1 MHFSVKEDIIQLTE
15 KWDGE
20 RFPDGRPRVSDEDLE
35 EIRHLTLEEVWQP
48 MFMKGYLNQFEE
60 KLKRLHEDK
69 TKLVG
74 RAVTCS
80 FMPARPDLE
89 ETVKKIG
96 ASEGRKGTCNQ
107 WVIDTLVEGDV
118 VVADMYD
125 KIYEGTFVGGNLS
138 TAIKNRTKTGGA
150 VVWGGIRDLE
160 QIEGIEGLQVY
171 YRGVDPTPI
180 KDFVMTS
187 FNSMTKIGGAVCL
200 PGDVV
205 FGYGGG
211 VIFIPSH
218 MVKEVIEFAKKMH
231 VKDIFGFEMI
241 KLGVYTTADIDIDVW
256 PTEMMNRLV
265 AFIKEDERGEQYE
278 TLTGAKS
285 LRQQKQKRSD
295 AYGRYIKNCG

>member
-160 QIEGIEGLQVY
+160 QIEGIEGLQVC

-265 AFIKEDERGEQYE
+265 AFIKEDERGEQYRNLDWSKE
-278 TLTGAKS
+278 FEVAEAEEK
-285 LRQQKQKRSD
+285 
-295 AYGRYIKNCG
+295 

>member
-118 VVADMYD
+118 VVADMYV

-218 MVKEVIEFAKKMH
+218 MVKEVIEFARKMH

-265 AFIKEDERGEQYE
+265 AFIKEDERGEQYRNLDWSKE
-278 TLTGAKS
+278 FAAAEAEEK
-285 LRQQKQKRSD
+285 
-295 AYGRYIKNCG
+295 

>member
-48 MFMKGYLNQFEE
+48 MFIKGYLNQFEE

-96 ASEGRKGTCNQ
+96 TSEGRKGTCNQ

-265 AFIKEDERGEQYE
+265 AFIKEDERGEQYRNLDWSKE
-278 TLTGAKS
+278 FEAAEAEEK
-285 LRQQKQKRSD
+285 
-295 AYGRYIKNCG
+295 

>member
-89 ETVKKIG
+89 EAVKKIG

-180 KDFVMTS
+180 KNFVMTS
-187 FNSMTKIGGAVCL
+187 FNSMTKLGGAVCL

-218 MVKEVIEFAKKMH
+218 MVKEVIEFARKMH

-265 AFIKEDERGEQYE
+265 AFIKEDERGEQYRNLDWSKE
-278 TLTGAKS
+278 FAAAEAEEK
-285 LRQQKQKRSD
+285 
-295 AYGRYIKNCG
+295 

>member
-96 ASEGRKGTCNQ
+96 VSEGRKGTCNQ

-241 KLGVYTTADIDIDVW
+241 KQGVYTTADIDIDVW

-265 AFIKEDERGEQYE
+265 AFIKEDERGEQYRNLDWSKE
-278 TLTGAKS
+278 FEAAKAEE
-285 LRQQKQKRSD
+285 Q
-295 AYGRYIKNCG
+295 

>member
-89 ETVKKIG
+89 EAVKKIG
-96 ASEGRKGTCNQ
+96 ASEGRQGTCNQ

-218 MVKEVIEFAKKMH
+218 MVKEVIEFARKMH

-265 AFIKEDERGEQYE
+265 AFIKEDERGEQYRNLDWSKE
-278 TLTGAKS
+278 FAAAEAEEK
-285 LRQQKQKRSD
+285 
-295 AYGRYIKNCG
+295 

>member
-89 ETVKKIG
+89 EAVKKIG

-118 VVADMYD
+118 VVAEMYD

-218 MVKEVIEFAKKMH
+218 MVKEVIEFARKMH

-265 AFIKEDERGEQYE
+265 AFIKEDERGEQYRNLDWSKE
-278 TLTGAKS
+278 FAAAEAEEK
-285 LRQQKQKRSD
+285 
-295 AYGRYIKNCG
+295 

>member
-89 ETVKKIG
+89 EAVKKIG

-160 QIEGIEGLQVY
+160 QIEGIEGLQV
-171 YRGVDPTPI
+171 
-180 KDFVMTS
+180 MTS

-218 MVKEVIEFAKKMH
+218 MVKEVIEFARKMH

-265 AFIKEDERGEQYE
+265 AFIKEDERGEQYRNLDWSKE
-278 TLTGAKS
+278 FAAAEAEEK
-285 LRQQKQKRSD
+285 
-295 AYGRYIKNCG
+295 

>member
-265 AFIKEDERGEQYE
+265 AFIKEDERGEQYRNLDWSKE
-278 TLTGAKS
+278 FEVAEAEEK
-285 LRQQKQKRSD
+285 
-295 AYGRYIKNCG
+295 

>member
-1 MHFSVKEDIIQLTE
+1 MHFNVKEDIIQLTS
-15 KWDGE
+15 KWTGE
-20 RFPDGRPRVSDEDLE
+20 RFADGRPKVSDEDLNE
-35 EIRHLTLEEVWQP
+35 LRQMTLEEVWHPLFQR
-48 MFMKGYLNQFEE
+48 GYCNQYEE
-60 KLKRLHEDK
+60 KLKRLHDDK

-80 FMPARPDLE
+80 YIPSRPDLA
-89 ETVKKIG
+89 ETVREIG
-96 ASEGRKGTCNQ
+96 DAEGRKGTCNQ
-107 WVIDTLVEGDV
+107 WVIDTLVHGDV

-138 TAIKNRTKTGGA
+138 TAIKNRTGNGGA

-160 QIEGIEGLQVY
+160 QIEGIEGIQIY
-171 YRGVDPTPI
+171 FRGVDPTPI

-187 FNSMTKIGGAVCL
+187 FNGPTKIGGAVCL

-218 MVKEVIEFAKKMH
+218 LVKVVIESAKKSH

-241 KLGVYTTADIDIDVW
+241 RRGVYTTADIDIDYW
-256 PTEMMNRLV
+256 PVEMMDRLV
-265 AFIKEDERGEQYE
+265 DFIKTDERGERYRSLTWTKEYE
-278 TLTGAKS
+278 
-285 LRQQKQKRSD
+285 D
-295 AYGRYIKNCG
+295 AVKFNP

>member
-89 ETVKKIG
+89 EAVKKIG

-107 WVIDTLVEGDV
+107 WVIDTPVEGDV

-218 MVKEVIEFAKKMH
+218 MVKEVIEFARKMH

-265 AFIKEDERGEQYE
+265 AFIKEDERGEQYRNLDWSKE
-278 TLTGAKS
+278 FAAAEAEEK
-285 LRQQKQKRSD
+285 
-295 AYGRYIKNCG
+295 

>member
-218 MVKEVIEFAKKMH
+218 MVKEVIEFEKKMH

-241 KLGVYTTADIDIDVW
+241 KQGVYTTADIDIDVW

-265 AFIKEDERGEQYE
+265 AFIKEDERGEQYRNLDWSKE
-278 TLTGAKS
+278 FEAAKAEE
-285 LRQQKQKRSD
+285 K
-295 AYGRYIKNCG
+295 

>member
-89 ETVKKIG
+89 EAVKKIG

-218 MVKEVIEFAKKMH
+218 MVKEVIEFARKMH

-265 AFIKEDERGEQYE
+265 AFIKEDERGEQYRNLDWSKE
-278 TLTGAKS
+278 FAAAEAEEK
-285 LRQQKQKRSD
+285 
-295 AYGRYIKNCG
+295 

>member
-96 ASEGRKGTCNQ
+96 ASEGRIGTCNQ

-218 MVKEVIEFAKKMH
+218 MVKEVIEFARKMH

-265 AFIKEDERGEQYE
+265 AFIKEDERGEQYRNLDWSKE
-278 TLTGAKS
+278 FAAAEAEEK
-285 LRQQKQKRSD
+285 
-295 AYGRYIKNCG
+295 

>member
-107 WVIDTLVEGDV
+107 WELIL
-118 VVADMYD
+118 
-125 KIYEGTFVGGNLS
+125 
-138 TAIKNRTKTGGA
+138 
-150 VVWGGIRDLE
+150 W
-160 QIEGIEGLQVY
+160 
-171 YRGVDPTPI
+171 
-180 KDFVMTS
+180 
-187 FNSMTKIGGAVCL
+187 
-200 PGDVV
+200 
-205 FGYGGG
+205 
-211 VIFIPSH
+211 
-218 MVKEVIEFAKKMH
+218 
-231 VKDIFGFEMI
+231 
-241 KLGVYTTADIDIDVW
+241 
-256 PTEMMNRLV
+256 
-265 AFIKEDERGEQYE
+265 
-278 TLTGAKS
+278 
-285 LRQQKQKRSD
+285 
-295 AYGRYIKNCG
+295 

>member
-171 YRGVDPTPI
+171 YRGVNPTPI

-265 AFIKEDERGEQYE
+265 AFIKEDERGEQYRNLDWSKE
-278 TLTGAKS
+278 FEVAEAEEK
-285 LRQQKQKRSD
+285 
-295 AYGRYIKNCG
+295 

>member
-89 ETVKKIG
+89 EAVKKIG
-96 ASEGRKGTCNQ
+96 ASEGRKGICNQ

-218 MVKEVIEFAKKMH
+218 MVKEVIEFARKMH

-265 AFIKEDERGEQYE
+265 AFIKEDERGEQYRNLDWSKE
-278 TLTGAKS
+278 FAAAEAEEK
-285 LRQQKQKRSD
+285 
-295 AYGRYIKNCG
+295 

>member
-1 MHFSVKEDIIQLTE
+1 MHFNVKEDIIQMTQ
-15 KWDGE
+15 KWTGE
-20 RFPDGRPRVSDEDLE
+20 RFEDGRPKVSDEDLE
-35 EIRHLTLEEVWQP
+35 EIRKLTLEEVWQP
-48 MFMKGYLNQFEE
+48 MFLKGYLNQFEE
-60 KLKRLHEDK
+60 KLKRLHDGK
-69 TKLVG
+69 HKLVG

-80 FMPARPDLE
+80 FMPGRPDLI
-89 ETVKKIG
+89 ETVKEIG
-96 ASEGRKGTCNQ
+96 NSEGRKGTCNQ

-138 TAIKNRTKTGGA
+138 TAIRNRTKTGGA

-160 QIEGIEGLQVY
+160 QIEGIDGLQVY

-241 KLGVYTTADIDIDVW
+241 RQGVYTTADIDIDIW
-256 PTEMMNRLV
+256 PMEMMERLIR
-265 AFIKEDERGEQYE
+265 FIREDEG
-278 TLTGAKS
+278 GAEYRS
-285 LRQQKQKRSD
+285 LDWSKELEAAK
-295 AYGRYIKNCG
+295 I

>member
-89 ETVKKIG
+89 EAVKKIG

-241 KLGVYTTADIDIDVW
+241 KQGVYTTADIDIDVW

-265 AFIKEDERGEQYE
+265 AFIKEDERGEQYRNLDWSKE
-278 TLTGAKS
+278 FAAAEAEEK
-285 LRQQKQKRSD
+285 
-295 AYGRYIKNCG
+295 

>member
-241 KLGVYTTADIDIDVW
+241 KMGVYTTADIDIDVW

-265 AFIKEDERGEQYE
+265 AFIKEDERGEQYRNLDWSKE
-278 TLTGAKS
+278 FEVAEAEEK
-285 LRQQKQKRSD
+285 
-295 AYGRYIKNCG
+295 

>member
-89 ETVKKIG
+89 EAVKKIG

-218 MVKEVIEFAKKMH
+218 MVKEVIEFARKMH

-265 AFIKEDERGEQYE
+265 AFIKEDERGEQYRNLDWSKE
-278 TLTGAKS
+278 IAAAEAEEK
-285 LRQQKQKRSD
+285 
-295 AYGRYIKNCG
+295 

>member
-218 MVKEVIEFAKKMH
+218 MVKEVIEFAKKMQEYDVH
-231 VKDIFGFEMI
+231 IGVLTVPIEIAQCITDVMVAGGI
-241 KLGVYTTADIDIDVW
+241 KAVW
-256 PTEMMNRLV
+256 NFTPFRIRVPENIVVQNTSLYAHLAVMFNRLN
-265 AFIKEDERGEQYE
+265 FNEIK
-278 TLTGAKS
+278 
-285 LRQQKQKRSD
+285 
-295 AYGRYIKNCG
+295 

>member
-160 QIEGIEGLQVY
+160 QIEGLEGLQVY

-265 AFIKEDERGEQYE
+265 AFIKEDERGEQYRNLDWSKE
-278 TLTGAKS
+278 FEVAEAEEK
-285 LRQQKQKRSD
+285 
-295 AYGRYIKNCG
+295 

>member
-96 ASEGRKGTCNQ
+96 VSEGRKGTCNQ

-241 KLGVYTTADIDIDVW
+241 KQGVYTTADIDIDVW

-265 AFIKEDERGEQYE
+265 AFIKEDERGEQYRNLDWSKE
-278 TLTGAKS
+278 FEAAKAEE
-285 LRQQKQKRSD
+285 K
-295 AYGRYIKNCG
+295 

>member
-1 MHFSVKEDIIQLTE
+1 MNFNVKEDIIQLTE
-15 KWDGE
+15 KWQGE
-20 RFPDGRPRVSDEDLE
+20 RLPDGRPKVSDEDLE
-35 EIRHLTLEEVWQP
+35 EIRKLTLEEVWQP
-48 MFMKGYLNQFEE
+48 LFLKGYLCQFEE
-60 KLKRLHEDK
+60 KLKRLHDDK
-69 TKLVG
+69 RKLVG

-80 FMPARPDLE
+80 FMPSRPDLE

-96 ASEGRKGTCNQ
+96 EAEGRKGTCNQ
-107 WVIDTLVEGDV
+107 WVIDTLMEGDV

-138 TAIKNRTKTGGA
+138 TAIMNRTKTGGA

-180 KDFVMTS
+180 RNFVMTG

-205 FGYGGG
+205 YGYGGG

-241 KLGVYTTADIDIDVW
+241 RQGVYTTADIDIDIW
-256 PTEMMNRLV
+256 PMEMMNRLV
-265 AFIKEDERGEQYE
+265 RFIQTDERGVNYRKLDWSKELE
-278 TLTGAKS
+278 EAKQEED
-285 LRQQKQKRSD
+285 RKQVH
-295 AYGRYIKNCG
+295 

>member
-48 MFMKGYLNQFEE
+48 MFMKGYLNQSEE

-89 ETVKKIG
+89 EAVKKIG

-218 MVKEVIEFAKKMH
+218 MVKEVIEFARKMH

-265 AFIKEDERGEQYE
+265 AFIKEDERGEQYRNLDWSKE
-278 TLTGAKS
+278 FAAAEAEEK
-285 LRQQKQKRSD
+285 
-295 AYGRYIKNCG
+295 

>member
-48 MFMKGYLNQFEE
+48 RFMKGYLNQFEE

-171 YRGVDPTPI
+171 YRGVDPHPI
-180 KDFVMTS
+180 NDFVMTS

-265 AFIKEDERGEQYE
+265 AFIKEDERGEQYRNLDWSKE
-278 TLTGAKS
+278 FEVAEAEEK
-285 LRQQKQKRSD
+285 
-295 AYGRYIKNCG
+295 

>member
-48 MFMKGYLNQFEE
+48 MFIKGYLNQFEE

-80 FMPARPDLE
+80 FMPARPDIE
-89 ETVKKIG
+89 ETVKNIG

-265 AFIKEDERGEQYE
+265 AFIKEDERGEQYRNLDWSKE
-278 TLTGAKS
+278 FAAAEAEEK
-285 LRQQKQKRSD
+285 
-295 AYGRYIKNCG
+295 